1 MGLASCYDAL
11 QSDHLYDD
19 NVDGGGFG
27 FLMRESSTDN
37 GQHTWGDWMKGSTVA
52 KGISATTDACF
63 TNYWNANYEL
73 IKRCNFL
80 LSKLDGI
87 PMDEASKNVIKAEAI
102 ALRALGYCNLT
113 SLYRDVP
120 YLTAPLT
127 LENPEAPK
135 ELKAKIAEN
144 VIADLKANL
153 PNLPEKG
160 SEAKGRMTREA
171 GYAIMGRM
179 ALFNK
184 RWDDAIAAYD
194 KVIGKVKLFKSGD
207 GSNYEANFRD
217 LFKEGNETAD
227 EVLLSVHYK
236 GPGLKEGSTFG
247 VCWGAPMNAIEA
259 SMNLC
264 DDFYCTDG
272 LPINKSPL

>member
-1 MGLASCYDAL
+1 M
-11 QSDHLYDD
+11 
-19 NVDGGGFG
+19 
-27 FLMRESSTDN
+27 
-37 GQHTWGDWMKGSTVA
+37 
-52 KGISATTDACF
+52 
-63 TNYWNANYEL
+63 
-73 IKRCNFL
+73 
-80 LSKLDGI
+80 
-87 PMDEASKNVIKAEAI
+87 
-102 ALRALGYCNLT
+102 RALGYCNLT

-184 RWDDAIAAYD
+184 
-194 KVIGKVKLFKSGD
+194 D
-207 GSNYEANFRD
+207 GMM
-217 LFKEGNETAD
+217 
-227 EVLLSVHYK
+227 
-236 GPGLKEGSTFG
+236 P
-247 VCWGAPMNAIEA
+247 
-259 SMNLC
+259 
-264 DDFYCTDG
+264 
-272 LPINKSPL
+272 